1 MSFAIEYSDHFKAG
15 RPTISRVTLTT
26 DRMMPMQTH

>member
-1 MSFAIEYSDHFKAG
+1 MSFAIEFSDHFKAD
-15 RPTISRVTLTT
+15 RPTICRVTLTT